1 MTANK
6 NIIITIV
13 LFLAFVVVLISLD
26 LPFYNEVASLRSE
39 VKQAKDYI
47 KEKEELLIKVE
58 QLKQVYDSR
67 KEALKKAFYLLP
79 VEKDTSS
86 LIVQFEAM
94 ASENGL
100 ILENIGF
107 TEKIGRGA
115 TTYKTLKTSL
125 ELYGSYTA
133 FKSFLGAIEY
143 NVRIMDISSIE
154 FSFEETE
161 EGSSGFSFNVE
172 LEVYYQ

>member
-6 NIIITIV
+6 NIIITTV
-13 LFLAFVVVLISLD
+13 LFLAFIVVLISLD
-26 LPFYNEVASLRSE
+26 LPFYGEVTSLRSE

-67 KEALKKAFYLLP
+67 KEAIKKAFYLLP
-79 VEKDTSS
+79 VEKDASS

-100 ILENIGF
+100 ILESIDF
-107 TEKIGRGA
+107 TEKVEKGA
-115 TTYKTLKTSL
+115 ATYKTLKVSL
-125 ELYGSYTA
+125 ELYGSYAA

-154 FSFEETE
+154 FSSEEVE
-161 EGSSGFSFNVE
+161 EGGSGFSFKVE
-172 LEVYYQ
+172 LEAYYQ